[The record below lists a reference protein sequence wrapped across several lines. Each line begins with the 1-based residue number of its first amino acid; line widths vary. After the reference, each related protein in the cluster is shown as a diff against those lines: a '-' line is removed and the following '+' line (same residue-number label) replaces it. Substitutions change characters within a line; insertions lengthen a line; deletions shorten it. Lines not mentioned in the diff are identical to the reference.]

1 MDLRI
6 ALRLNHIP
14 HLYLSTLNTQ
24 LPFSTLQGT
33 TSVNLAETHYFAR
46 IHNTPSPHKCVYY
59 LDANHLYGYLP
70 LKNCST
76 IPIHE
81 PAAKYDL
88 TLTYFTHD
96 TYSKRTNIKLVL
108 PTDFSLQPNEINYF
122 SFKIPL
128 PDDCYRI
135 APTSILRPKAKWQT
149 NSYTLVSLNLYPQ
162 KNNPLLPSK
171 KRIFPLQLNIVRFA
185 TSFSPYK
192 QRAYTAWYTL
202 FLSCSIILSS
212 CYHRHREVRGR
223 VHIGPFRICD

>member
-1 MDLRI
+1 M
-6 ALRLNHIP
+6 
-14 HLYLSTLNTQ
+14 
-24 LPFSTLQGT
+24 
-33 TSVNLAETHYFAR
+33 
-46 IHNTPSPHKCVYY
+46 HNTPSPHKCVYY

-76 IPIHE
+76 TPIHE

-108 PTDFSLQPNEINYF
+108 PTDFSLQPNEIKYF

-149 NSYTLVSLNLYPQ
+149 DSYTLVSLNLYPQ
-162 KNNPLLPSK
+162 KTAIFCPARRLSSHYSRILSASQLAFLLTNK
-171 KRIFPLQLNIVRFA
+171 ERIPHGIRSLYLARLSYLVVIIAAKESMVECVLDHFGFA
-185 TSFSPYK
+185 TDAEFAEDASLICIDGLEAKAELFACFS
-192 QRAYTAWYTL
+192 
-202 FLSCSIILSS
+202 
-212 CYHRHREVRGR
+212 
-223 VHIGPFRICD
+223 